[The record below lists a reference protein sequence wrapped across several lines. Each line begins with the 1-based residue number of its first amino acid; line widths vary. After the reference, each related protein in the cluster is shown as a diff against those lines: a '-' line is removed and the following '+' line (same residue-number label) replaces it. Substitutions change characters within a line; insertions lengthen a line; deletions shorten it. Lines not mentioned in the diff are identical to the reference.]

1 MLGSI
6 LAQAL
11 KVFRKRK
18 LILNTKRKINTAFS
32 CDEAKGFFLLL
43 DNSLINLLLE
53 LDVTIKEKDE
63 FGKLISGE
71 RLHVFF
77 IVQLSIHIISV
88 IFNKAYDNGKIEII
102 KVIINK

>member
-1 MLGSI
+1 MET
-6 LAQAL
+6 Q
-11 KVFRKRK
+11 
-18 LILNTKRKINTAFS
+18 INNEYKEKNQYCFS
-32 CDEAKGFFLLL
+32 CDEAKGFFCYY
-43 DNSLINLLLE
+43 INTFLE